1 MPLSETLDILDYMLL
16 ARDRNRSPEER
27 ASFLAQAFHVL
38 READGVTP
46 FDARRLNRW
55 ACGPAATNASRQC
68 AAFVL
73 NVYNMHTKWKCG
85 PFNVAYATAIWDG
98 DNRWAFQAWAAQPF
112 TL

>member
-1 MPLSETLDILDYMLL
+1 MTTTELAIEDYVAL
-16 ARDRNRSPEER
+16 ARDRNRTPSER

-38 READGVTP
+38 RDADGVAP
-46 FDARRLNRW
+46 FDARKLERW
-55 ACGPAATNASRQC
+55 ARGPAATNASKQC

-73 NVYNMHTKWKCG
+73 NVYNTRLKWKCG
-85 PFNVAYATAIWDG
+85 PFNVAYAIAIWDA